1 MGGGQSL
8 DDGKKCYNSAH
19 NIKLGWHRTF
29 PCTSDPCN
37 TKLVGVDDA
46 KSSNYVNINIHGKYS
61 VGYNH
66 KKGMNFDTSMF
77 PDKVLVHAIEDKG
90 GSKLVAAL
98 SNWQQYVV
106 HNFQSS
112 GTTLVVFPHSFD
124 SSTNS
129 VYAYI
134 RNLPLFQVRNLV
146 EDPQLGVTLCGTVGI
161 PLH

>member
-1 MGGGQSL
+1 
-8 DDGKKCYNSAH
+8 
-19 NIKLGWHRTF
+19 
-29 PCTSDPCN
+29 
-37 TKLVGVDDA
+37 
-46 KSSNYVNINIHGKYS
+46 
-61 VGYNH
+61 
-66 KKGMNFDTSMF
+66 MF